1 MPEHFFEK
9 SEDGTEAPMAK
20 VWREFHSHEERHRW
34 RWLKSI
40 GNHQTGG
47 IPTIVFLLLI
57 GAAGALMLS
66 HFFGRPWF

>member
-9 SEDGTEAPMAK
+9 SEDGEEAPMAK
-20 VWREFHSHEERHRW
+20 VWREFHSHEERRRW
-34 RWLKSI
+34 RWKAI
-40 GNHQTGG
+40 WNHQTVG

-57 GAAGALMLS
+57 GAAGVLMLS